1 MKTTYVYA
9 TFSMVALISFTM
21 LLLSLFQDI
30 PHQEMATCMPNR
42 CFCEMIN
49 RDSFIK
55 QFSNTLSSFSFA
67 YLGFWIFF
75 QKKQHLLFK
84 IFAIFAVLI
93 GFGSAFFHATLSFL
107 GQTFDV
113 AGIYLLSSFIL
124 LYALYR
130 HYRLSLGETI
140 ILLIVINMVLDIGLV
155 IAPELRR
162 YLVGVVILLGV
173 GSEIHYVKVVKPHIE
188 LAWIKKSIA
197 TLLLAFGIWI
207 LDIKKIICYP
217 ESLFQGHALWHILS
231 TLSIYFLYKYYLSE
245 KVMTATAIA
254 NPPS

>member
-1 MKTTYVYA
+1 MKTQYLYA
-9 TFSMVALISFTM
+9 TFSTVALTVFT
-21 LLLSLFQDI
+21 LLLLFFYQDI
-30 PHQEMATCMPNR
+30 SHQEMATCMPNR

-75 QKKQHLLFK
+75 QKQQQLLFK
-84 IFAIFAVLI
+84 IFALFAVFI
-93 GFGSAFFHATLSFL
+93 GFGSAFFHGTLSFL

-130 HYRLSLGETI
+130 HYKLSLGETI
-140 ILLIVINMVLDIGLV
+140 ILLIVINIILDIGLV

-162 YLVGVVILLGV
+162 YLVGVMVLLGV
-173 GSEIHYVKVVKPHIE
+173 GSEIYYVKMIKPQIE
-188 LAWIKKSIA
+188 LVWIKKSIVV
-197 TLLLAFGIWI
+197 LLLACGIWI
-207 LDIKKIICYP
+207 LDIKKIVCSP

-245 KVMTATAIA
+245 KFTLS
-254 NPPS
+254 PQQQ